1 MNEKKLTERQKRFV
15 DFYIKT
21 GNASEAARLAG
32 YSKKNADVD
41 GAKLLVNSSISRE
54 IEKRLKELENERTAD
69 LKETL
74 EYMTSVMRGEKE
86 DVVVVTVGTGKGYS
100 KSEKVKVPISTRD
113 RLKAAEYLAKI
124 HGAFKNEVQIT
135 SAIPIVISGG
145 DELED

>member
-1 MNEKKLTERQKRFV
+1 MAEKKLTERQKRFI
-15 DFYIKT
+15 DFYVKT

-32 YSKKNADVD
+32 YAKKNSDVD
-41 GAKLLVNSSISRE
+41 GAKLLVNPSISRE
-54 IEKRLKELENERTAD
+54 IEKRLKELESERTAD
-69 LKETL
+69 LQETL
-74 EYMTSVMRGEKE
+74 EYMTAVMRGEKE

-100 KSEKVKVPISTRD
+100 KSEIVKVPISTRD

-135 SAIPIVISGG
+135 GAIPIVISGN

>member
-15 DFYIKT
+15 DFYVKT

-69 LKETL
+69 LQETL

-86 DVVVVTVGTGKGYS
+86 DVVVVTVGTGKGFS

>member
-1 MNEKKLTERQKRFV
+1 MTERQKRFV
-15 DFYIKT
+15 DAYIKT

-32 YSKKNADVD
+32 YSRKNADVD
-41 GAKLLVNSSISRE
+41 SAKLLVNPSISRE
-54 IEKRLKELENERTAD
+54 IEKRLKELESERTAD

-86 DVVVVTVGTGKGYS
+86 DVVVVTVGTGKWFS

-124 HGAFKNEVQIT
+124 HGAFKTEVQIT
-135 SAIPIVISGG
+135 SAVPVVISGS
-145 DELED
+145 DEVED

>member
-1 MNEKKLTERQKRFV
+1 MTERQKRFV
-15 DFYIKT
+15 DAYIKT

-32 YSKKNADVD
+32 YSRKNVNVD
-41 GAKLLVNSSISRE
+41 GAKLLANSSISRE
-54 IEKRLKELENERTAD
+54 IEKRLKELESERTAD

-86 DVVVVTVGTGKGYS
+86 DVVVVTVGTGKGFS

-124 HGAFKNEVQIT
+124 HGAFKTEVQIT
-135 SAIPIVISGG
+135 SAVPVVISGS
-145 DELED
+145 EDIED